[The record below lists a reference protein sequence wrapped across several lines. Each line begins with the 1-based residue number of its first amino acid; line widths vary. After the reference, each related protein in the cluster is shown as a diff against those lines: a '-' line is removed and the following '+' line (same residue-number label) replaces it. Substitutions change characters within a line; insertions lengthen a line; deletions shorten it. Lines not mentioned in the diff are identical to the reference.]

1 MGKKG
6 QPAKSPEEPQIDFE
20 SISKDLAD
28 IEHKQ
33 HIDQIGPAITEVYLN
48 HAKYTDDKG
57 VVRFK
62 TKFTKDEG
70 KKIAQASYDALAYH
84 THRRVFGI
92 DKETYQKLASYKD
105 PNGNPYIDTVT
116 QTYFG
121 GFRRK
126 ELERVFTRHD
136 ENEISVQGLQK
147 ILENPINKHLNLLVQ
162 NKISKHGLDD
172 PKHSDAVKKAIDNI
186 VEKYHLPKKRYNT
199 KDMHSPDEIIS
210 TYVQLAQEH
219 YRN

>member
-84 THRRVFGI
+84 TQI
-92 DKETYQKLASYKD
+92 PPDPPLAK
-105 PNGNPYIDTVT
+105 
-116 QTYFG
+116 G
-121 GFRRK
+121 G
-126 ELERVFTRHD
+126 
-136 ENEISVQGLQK
+136 SGLS
-147 ILENPINKHLNLLVQ
+147 L
-162 NKISKHGLDD
+162 
-172 PKHSDAVKKAIDNI
+172 
-186 VEKYHLPKKRYNT
+186 
-199 KDMHSPDEIIS
+199 
-210 TYVQLAQEH
+210 
-219 YRN
+219 